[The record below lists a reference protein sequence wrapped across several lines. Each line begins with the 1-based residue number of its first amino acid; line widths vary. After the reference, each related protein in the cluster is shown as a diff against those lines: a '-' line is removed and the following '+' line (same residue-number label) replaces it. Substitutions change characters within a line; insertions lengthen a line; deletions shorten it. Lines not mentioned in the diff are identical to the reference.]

1 MSRVF
6 SKEFKEQA
14 VLLTGKVGQIF
25 VRSKKTHNFFFF
37 VQKTK
42 SLRPGPLLILNVVV
56 KF

>member
-37 VQKTK
+37 LYRKP
-42 SLRPGPLLILNVVV
+42 SR
-56 KF
+56 